1 MLILFSRGFATIL
14 PVIAIALLV
23 KQGARAQSSG
33 AGQEDTYRA
42 ITTAVPF
49 LTITPDA
56 RAGGLGDAGTALSPD
71 AQSIQYNIAKIAFAD
86 KPISAQLSYT
96 PWLRNIT
103 PDMFISMLSGYYKI
117 RKQDAVT
124 FGFTYFNLGSITFTD
139 NQGGIV
145 RDFNPQEFS
154 LNAGYSRQ
162 LTTNFSVGLGAKY
175 IYSNLT
181 GGYTNATNQQ
191 ARPGQTV
198 AVDLSGYYT
207 RTLVLGG
214 REGTLSFAAS
224 LNNFGPKISYSNDSR
239 QDPIPTLLRL
249 GANLGLELDPYNR
262 INFVLDASKLAV
274 PTPTRVNFVPTI
286 DTGGSGTNNATLLG
300 GFFSS
305 FSDAPNG
312 FKEELQEI
320 MLGGG
325 IEYRYNDLFALRG
338 GYFHESANKGGRQFF
353 TAGVGVKYQ
362 QLGLDFSYL
371 IPTTQGASN
380 PLANTFR
387 LTIAFDF
394 NKGTSNNEA
403 PAGTPGAE
411 ESVTD

>member
-1 MLILFSRGFATIL
+1 MFISQRRGFALAL
-14 PVIAIALLV
+14 PVFAISMLI
-23 KQGARAQSSG
+23 QHNGAAQSTG
-33 AGQEDTYRA
+33 TGQDDEEYRA

-49 LTITPDA
+49 VTITPDA

-71 AQSIQYNIAKIAFAD
+71 AQSIQYNVAKIAFAD
-86 KPISAQLSYT
+86 KPVSAQLSYT

-103 PDMFISMLSGYYKI
+103 PDMFISLLSGYYKI

-145 RDFNPQEFS
+145 RDFNPQEFALS
-154 LNAGYSRQ
+154 AGYSRQ
-162 LTTNFSVGLGAKY
+162 LTDNFSIGVATKY

-181 GGYTNATNQQ
+181 GGYSNATNQQ
-191 ARPGQTV
+191 SRPGQTV
-198 AVDLSGYYT
+198 AVDLSAYYK
-207 RTLVLGG
+207 RNLVLGG
-214 REGTLSFAAS
+214 REANLAFAAS

-249 GANLGLELDPYNR
+249 GVNLGLELDPYNR

-274 PTPTRVNFVPTI
+274 PTPTRVNFN
-286 DTGGSGTNNATLLG
+286 SNNLGNDSSDATLLG

-305 FSDAPNG
+305 FGDAPDG
-312 FKEELQEI
+312 FSEELKEI

-325 IEYRYNDLFALRG
+325 VEYSYNDLFALRG
-338 GYFHESANKGGRQFF
+338 GYFHESRDKGGRQFF
-353 TAGVGVKYQ
+353 TAGVGLKYQ
-362 QLGLDFSYL
+362 QLGIDFSYL

-380 PLANTFR
+380 PLANTMRF
-387 LTIAFDF
+387 TVSFDF
-394 NKGTSNNEA
+394 NRGTSNNEA